1 MVYFPDEVFRN
12 IASYLIDPY
21 KADREKH
28 ASVWQ
33 MIRVVRSRVTQVT
46 YTLDEE
52 DEDDED
58 EFDYDVESIEDEYFV
73 YDGKGGKVFISTNFE
88 DDHLLHELDNVHE
101 EIEFERDGEYDGTD
115 HEYHNY
121 AFEQYE

>member
-21 KADREKH
+21 KAEKEKH

-33 MIRVVRSRVTQVT
+33 TIRVKRERVT
-46 YTLDEE
+46 E
-52 DEDDED
+52 DRGNG
-58 EFDYDVESIEDEYFV
+58 DYSETELDEYFV
-73 YDGKGGKVFISTNFE
+73 YLKGGKCGSPYVSIPFRFE
-88 DDHLLHELDNVHE
+88 PDDHLCDYDNLHEL
-101 EIEFERDGEYDGTD
+101 IEYFIDGEYGGCDD
-115 HEYHNY
+115 EWYNY

>member
-33 MIRVVRSRVTQVT
+33 MIRVERSRFTKVTATV
-46 YTLDEE
+46 E
-52 DEDDED
+52 
-58 EFDYDVESIEDEYFV
+58 EFDFEEEIESTEDEYFV
-73 YDGKGGKVFISTNFE
+73 YISTNDESLSSKGFIPTTFSE
-88 DDHLLHELDNVHE
+88 DDHLHEFDNLHENIQY
-101 EIEFERDGEYDGTD
+101 EIDGGYYDED
-115 HEYHNY
+115 DEYHNY